1 LDYADSLTLRPQL
14 DEVSKMLEGYIQG
27 IERRTSTVWRPS

>member
-1 LDYADSLTLRPQL
+1 LTLRPQL

-27 IERRTSTVWRPS
+27 IERRTSNVWRPS